1 MSAISPE
8 VLTAAVDS
16 YVSWDPNDETRNEM
30 KVRKCLS

>member
-8 VLTAAVDS
+8 VLAAAAD

-30 KVRKCLS
+30 KV